1 MKKVLILGGTGYI
14 GTNLAIN
21 LSKFYDVTVT
31 GRNDLNIFLQNYS
44 SIKFFKLKLSNTEIL
59 KSIVDDYDVFIMLIP
74 NLQPHQCSKKTD
86 NDMIEII
93 NPSETLFKLLAL
105 AKKKLIFSSTGGAV
119 YGDSGI
125 KMSKESD
132 LCYPVNQ
139 YGKYKLKLEE
149 ILEGIRKETEF
160 DVDILRISNPYGG
173 HFFNYFTT
181 GFINTTLSK
190 IKLNAPLSIWGNGL
204 QIRDFI
210 HINDVCEYIR
220 RSIEIKGFNLM
231 NIGTGVGN
239 SLVSTCKLI
248 AKVNAVK
255 IDINFDY
262 DYFESIPYNVLYTKK
277 SEEILGYTSKL
288 DLESGITLEK
298 L

>member
-31 GRNDLNIFLQNYS
+31 GRKDLNIFLQKQS
-44 SIKFFKLKLSNTEIL
+44 SLKFLKLKLSNTEIV
-59 KSIVDDYDVFIMLIP
+59 KSIVEDYDVFIMLIP
-74 NLQPHQCSKKTD
+74 NLQPHQFSKD
-86 NDMIEII
+86 SDDDMIEII
-93 NPSETLFKLLAL
+93 KPSETLFKLLAL

-119 YGDSGI
+119 YGDSGM

-132 LCYPVNQ
+132 FCNPMNQ
-139 YGKYKLKLEE
+139 YGKYKLKLEN
-149 ILEGIRKETEF
+149 ILEGIWKETEF

-173 HFFNYFTT
+173 HFFNYFTS

-231 NIGTGVGN
+231 NIGTGVGH
-239 SLVSTCKLI
+239 SLESTCKLI
-248 AKVNAVK
+248 TQVNTVK
-255 IDINFDY
+255 IDIHFDDNY
-262 DYFESIPYNVLYTKK
+262 LELVPYNVLYTQK
-277 SEEILGYTSKL
+277 SKEILGYTPKL

>member
-21 LSKFYDVTVT
+21 LTKFYDVTVT
-31 GRNDLNIFLQNYS
+31 GRKDLNIFLQKHSN
-44 SIKFFKLKLSNTEIL
+44 IKFLKLKLSNTEII
-59 KSIVDDYDVFIMLIP
+59 KSIVENYDIFIMLIP
-74 NLQPHQCSKKTD
+74 NLQPHQFSQNPGD
-86 NDMIEII
+86 DMIEII

-119 YGDSGI
+119 YGDSGM

-132 LCYPVNQ
+132 LCHPINQ
-139 YGKYKLKLEE
+139 YGKYKLKLEN
-149 ILEGIRKETEF
+149 ILEGIWKETEF

-173 HFFNYFTT
+173 HFFNYFTS
-181 GFINTTLSK
+181 GFINTALSK
-190 IKLNAPLSIWGNGL
+190 IKVNAPLNIWGNGL

-220 RSIEIKGFNLM
+220 RSIEIKGFNLI
-231 NIGTGVGN
+231 NIGTGVGH
-239 SLVSTCKLI
+239 SLVSTCRLI
-248 AKVNAVK
+248 AKVNAVQ
-255 IDINFDY
+255 IDIHFDD
-262 DYFESIPYNVLYTKK
+262 DYLELVPYNVLYTKK
-277 SEEILGYTSKL
+277 SMEILGYTPRL
-288 DLESGITLEK
+288 DLKSGIRLEK